1 MIFYIEQI
9 YEEGLDFDVLE
20 PKERFDLDYAD
31 IVLTDDVKAKGKLE
45 KSGEMILCHGSLQT
59 KLSANCTRCL
69 QVFSFT
75 VNAKLSVNFVPKVES
90 NRSADDIELSGMDV
104 EQEFYEEGQIDL
116 SSPSR
121 DLILLSLSQ
130 VMLCGED
137 CLGLCSECGANLNDN
152 KCNCKYVGSGDPR
165 LAVLQQLKDKLK

>member
-45 KSGEMILCHGSLQT
+45 KSGEMILCYGSLQT

-90 NRSADDIELSGMDV
+90 NRSADDIELSGLV
-104 EQEFYEEGQIDL
+104 
-116 SSPSR
+116 
-121 DLILLSLSQ
+121 
-130 VMLCGED
+130 V
-137 CLGLCSECGANLNDN
+137 
-152 KCNCKYVGSGDPR
+152 
-165 LAVLQQLKDKLK
+165 